1 MRALRSCGIEIYSP
15 PQVDRIWGIWGSY
28 YNMPKAIFYVLKG
41 DYTVL
46 GGRVC
51 FAGKPG
57 TSKQSGK
64 SLLWDNNHRGG
75 FSKLGSQIEPLN
87 IRYRDMIQNHK
98 GP

>member
-1 MRALRSCGIEIYSP
+1 MYGDL
-15 PQVDRIWGIWGSY
+15 
-28 YNMPKAIFYVLKG
+28 KAIFYVLKG

-64 SLLWDNNHRGG
+64 SLLWESNHRGG

-87 IRYRDMIQNHK
+87 IRYRDMIQSQK
-98 GP
+98 CP